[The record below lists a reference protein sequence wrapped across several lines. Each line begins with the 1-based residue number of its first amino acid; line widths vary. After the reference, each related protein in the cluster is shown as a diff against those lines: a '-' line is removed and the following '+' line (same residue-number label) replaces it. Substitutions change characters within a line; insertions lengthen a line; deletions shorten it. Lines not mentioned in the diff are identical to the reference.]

1 MSKKALVLCG
11 GPRKTGNT
19 EFVTENL
26 MGYLSDD
33 IETEKYY
40 VADMIIS
47 PCIGCGYCA
56 KTQGCA
62 IKDDMQSLY
71 KKIDEAD
78 IIIVSSPLYFNNV
91 SAQLKTVIDRCQ
103 AIWASKFV
111 LKSPIISFNKK
122 RVGYFICTAGC
133 ENVDFSGTLMV
144 MNLFFKVTNAEY
156 MGNTLLK
163 FTDNSPAYER
173 DNLLPELKSVGEKL
187 SHYISGADEK

>member
-11 GPRKTGNT
+11 SPRKTGNT

-26 MGYLSDD
+26 IGYLSDD
-33 IETEKYY
+33 VEAEKYY
-40 VADMIIS
+40 IADMNIS
-47 PCIGCGYCA
+47 PCNDCGFCA

-111 LKSPIISFNKK
+111 LKEPMINQDKN
-122 RVGYFICTAGC
+122 RVGHFICTAGC

-144 MNLFFKVTNAEY
+144 MDLFFKVANAQY
-156 MGNTLLK
+156 LGNTLLE
-163 FTDNSPAYER
+163 FTDNSPASHR
-173 DNLLPELKSVGEKL
+173 DNLLYELKGVGEKL
-187 SHYISGADEK
+187 CS